1 MTKLQI
7 VTAIAVLVATA
18 SACGYSVASAQAA
31 SAGCDERYK
40 DDELYCRFFVE
51 NIVGDVGHVEQV
63 TQVSGQYWY
72 SDQYDHTDVYAFY
85 WCFPDS
91 TNSGD
96 TTTRGVALR
105 FTAGGGRAIE
115 MLGTLGFDPGV
126 NYWECNK

>member
-18 SACGYSVASAQAA
+18 SACDSSVASAQAA

-40 DDELYCRFFVE
+40 NDEMYCRFFVE
-51 NIVGDVGHVEQV
+51 DIVGDVAHVEQV
-63 TQVSGQYWY
+63 TQVPGQYWY
-72 SDQYDHTDVYAFY
+72 TDQYDHTDLYAFY
-85 WCFPDS
+85 WCHPG
-91 TNSGD
+91 NSSD
-96 TTTRGVALR
+96 TTARGVALR

-115 MLGTLGFDPGV
+115 MLGTLGFEPGV